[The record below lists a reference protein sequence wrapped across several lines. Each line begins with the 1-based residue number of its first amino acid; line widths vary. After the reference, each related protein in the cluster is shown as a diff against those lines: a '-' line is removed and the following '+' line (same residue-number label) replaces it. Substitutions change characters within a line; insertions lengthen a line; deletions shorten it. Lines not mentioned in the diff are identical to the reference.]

1 MYAKRNIKRK
11 AIPDLWFSFFLA
23 KFSEGRTLNLKEYG
37 KRAFVSKRITTTGK
51 ATANYT

>member
-1 MYAKRNIKRK
+1 MQNVISSVKQYQTYGF
-11 AIPDLWFSFFLA
+11 PFSHAEFP
-23 KFSEGRTLNLKEYG
+23 EGRTLNLKEYG